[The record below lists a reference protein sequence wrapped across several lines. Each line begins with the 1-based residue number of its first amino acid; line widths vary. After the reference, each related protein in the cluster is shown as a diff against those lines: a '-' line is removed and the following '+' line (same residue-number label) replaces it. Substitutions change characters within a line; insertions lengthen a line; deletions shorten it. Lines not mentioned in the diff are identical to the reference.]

1 MVSPCKMILLLKKVI
16 AKLYCVDCVSAR
28 YVTDHKSLA
37 MAKSLLF
44 QQDSFWRF
52 LMKSVCY
59 LPQAFYHTL
68 MYMDRPQGRGLEMAR
83 KHIAAALLEL
93 QAIRSSASF
102 LSSGQAS
109 NLTEKSN
116 ERGSTASGRPAIGF
130 DESVNRRLLAPT
142 PPRSIKILSWENV
155 SSVWC
160 CHSFCC

>member
-1 MVSPCKMILLLKKVI
+1 MVSPCKTILLLKKVI
-16 AKLYCVDCVSAR
+16 AKLYCLDCVSAR

-44 QQDSFWRF
+44 QQDSFWRV
-52 LMKSVCY
+52 LMESVCY

-93 QAIRSSASF
+93 QAIRSSAAF

-109 NLTEKSN
+109 NLTEESK

-155 SSVWC
+155 SSLWC
-160 CHSFCC
+160 CHSFCR